1 MPARDTR
8 TSSGPSARACPRA
21 WISDCRCS
29 RATQMPFARGPKST
43 KPKVPST
50 RLIFL
55 HTHARVLRIRDSR
68 FSFRPRLRFNPF
80 SARATGPPAAPRAS
94 LSNEHAH
101 VRFTMGAT
109 TSRCEEAEA
118 EPVQEVR
125 SAVRCLR
132 LQVSISFL
140 PVSFA
145 VQAGTGKK
153 EALDGRPNL
162 PVPLPIFRLRS
173 KSPLPR
179 SRRSPPPTSRC
190 APAPRVNALSQNPA
204 IEALPS
210 PRLFSF
216 PRLYPKAL
224 SPLSDLRPSSPSR
237 TDRNRAFR
245 PPLPPDESSEALL
258 HSLQRVPQV
267 RALAPGA
274 VDATPTNH
282 DGCCWLPK
290 NSALTNIFP
299 PAPPTFSSLS
309 QVQSAEG

>member
-1 MPARDTR
+1 
-8 TSSGPSARACPRA
+8 
-21 WISDCRCS
+21 
-29 RATQMPFARGPKST
+29 
-43 KPKVPST
+43 
-50 RLIFL
+50 
-55 HTHARVLRIRDSR
+55 
-68 FSFRPRLRFNPF
+68 
-80 SARATGPPAAPRAS
+80 
-94 LSNEHAH
+94 
-101 VRFTMGAT
+101 MGAT

-145 VQAGTGKK
+145 VQAGTSKK

-210 PRLFSF
+210 PRLFFSF

-224 SPLSDLRPSSPSR
+224 SPLSDLRPSSPPQIETAPFDPR
-237 TDRNRAFR
+237 FPQTNQAKHCYTRYNEFHKCV
-245 PPLPPDESSEALL
+245 PLPRGPSTPRPQITMFVVGYQRTLL
-258 HSLQRVPQV
+258 
-267 RALAPGA
+267 
-274 VDATPTNH
+274 
-282 DGCCWLPK
+282 
-290 NSALTNIFP
+290 
-299 PAPPTFSSLS
+299 
-309 QVQSAEG
+309 

>member
-1 MPARDTR
+1 MPVLSGDTD
-8 TSSGPSARACPRA
+8 AFCPRPQ
-21 WISDCRCS
+21 IDE
-29 RATQMPFARGPKST
+29 TQGPKHAFDFS
-43 KPKVPST
+43 S
-50 RLIFL
+50 
-55 HTHARVLRIRDSR
+55 HARSRFADSR
-68 FSFRPRLRFNPF
+68 FEIFVPAEPRLRFDPF

-210 PRLFSF
+210 PRFFSF

-224 SPLSDLRPSSPSR
+224 SPLCLTFVLPRLHVQIETAPFDPRFPQTNQAKHCYTR
-237 TDRNRAFR
+237 YNEFHKCV
-245 PPLPPDESSEALL
+245 PLPRGPSTPRPQITMVVVGCQRTLL
-258 HSLQRVPQV
+258 
-267 RALAPGA
+267 
-274 VDATPTNH
+274 
-282 DGCCWLPK
+282 
-290 NSALTNIFP
+290 
-299 PAPPTFSSLS
+299 
-309 QVQSAEG
+309 